1 MATKHVV
8 MAYFAEKRKK
18 TEIPIFDKKTIDSP
32 FWKNAKF
39 STFLT
44 QCFYSLKLLVFY
56 MYKVTLHFVLAYF
69 SQKEKRSKF
78 PIFDQKPLTNNP
90 FRKIQNFQLF

>member
-1 MATKHVV
+1 
-8 MAYFAEKRKK
+8 
-18 TEIPIFDKKTIDSP
+18 
-32 FWKNAKF
+32 
-39 STFLT
+39 
-44 QCFYSLKLLVFY
+44 